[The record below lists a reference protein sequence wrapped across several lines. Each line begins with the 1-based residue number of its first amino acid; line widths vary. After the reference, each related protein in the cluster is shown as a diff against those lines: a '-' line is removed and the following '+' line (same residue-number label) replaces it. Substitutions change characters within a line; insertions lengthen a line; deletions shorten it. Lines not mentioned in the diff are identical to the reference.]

1 MIWLIL
7 SGALVGFIHSL
18 SPAHWIPVTVV
29 ARKRSWSPTQSV
41 VGALVVASGHVS
53 LSVGIGLVVVGL
65 GAGWIQSHEE
75 AIERYW
81 GIALVVLGL
90 AYALYAYR
98 KHGRCIG
105 HTHHGPSYESNQKPY
120 AFLFMTGFSPCL
132 AALPIFTAAMV
143 YGHSAVVLTLGAFSV
158 GVVVALAG
166 AVWLVAHGFK
176 KLDHPF
182 LEHYADVL
190 AGLGV
195 AVAGV
200 ALILMS
206 ILHHP

>member
-1 MIWLIL
+1 MVWLVF
-7 SGALVGFIHSL
+7 SGAVIGFVHSL

-29 ARKRSWSPTQSV
+29 ARKQGWTPIQSV
-41 VGALVVASGHVS
+41 VGALVVALGHVS
-53 LSVGIGLVVVGL
+53 LSVGIGLFVVGL

-75 AIERYW
+75 ALERYW
-81 GIALVVLGL
+81 GIALVILGL
-90 AYALYAYR
+90 AYALYAFR
-98 KHGRCIG
+98 KHGRCTG
-105 HTHHGPSYESNQKPY
+105 HTHHGPTYEPGQKPY

-143 YGHSAVVLTLGAFSV
+143 YGYSAVVLTLGAFSV
-158 GVVVALAG
+158 GVAFALTG
-166 AVWLVAHGFK
+166 AVWLVAHGFR

-190 AGLGV
+190 AGVGV
-195 AVAGV
+195 AAAGG

-206 ILHHP
+206 ILHH